1 MPETLNDADRTFI
14 AHWAR
19 AIIKS
24 VFEVGATISAIFWL
38 PFVLSYLRPEGQ
50 FGTAPAVAALATFA
64 CLISAWNADRQMRS
78 AEKTIDQ
85 LREE

>member
-24 VFEVGATISAIFWL
+24 VFEVGATISAIFRCHLSSHTFDLKGSSVQRL
-38 PFVLSYLRPEGQ
+38 P
-50 FGTAPAVAALATFA
+50 
-64 CLISAWNADRQMRS
+64 
-78 AEKTIDQ
+78 
-85 LREE
+85 